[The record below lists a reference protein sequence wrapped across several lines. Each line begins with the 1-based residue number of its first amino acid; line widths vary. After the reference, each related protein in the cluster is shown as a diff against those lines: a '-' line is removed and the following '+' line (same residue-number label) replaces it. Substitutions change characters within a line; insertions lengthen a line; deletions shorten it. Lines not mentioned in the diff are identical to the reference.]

1 MVHADGARP
10 AGIVFVGIVLALM
23 AGACVSYD
31 SSEPITTVATMATTT
46 TNTSDPCFKFPVLV
60 LRLQNDFREASRGIV
75 APDRAAYR
83 ARAQALVDEAHSL
96 GCPTPV
102 GLTSFLR

>member
-1 MVHADGARP
+1 MVRP
-10 AGIVFVGIVLALM
+10 AAWRILILAL
-23 AGACVSYD
+23 AFSAATACGD
-31 SSEPITTVATMATTT
+31 DDGSSDATTTAPSTVAPTT

-60 LRLQNDFREASRGIV
+60 LRLQNDFRQAQRGVAGAS
-75 APDRAAYR
+75 PSDYR
-83 ARAQALVDEAHSL
+83 DQAQALVDEAHSL